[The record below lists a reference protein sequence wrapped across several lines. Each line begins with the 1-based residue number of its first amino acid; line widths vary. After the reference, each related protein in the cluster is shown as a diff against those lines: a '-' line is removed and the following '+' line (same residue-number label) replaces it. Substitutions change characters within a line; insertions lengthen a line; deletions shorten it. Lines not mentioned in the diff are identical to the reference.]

1 MSRMR
6 KAAGMAVLGAVLALT
21 ACGSVEEEPVVD
33 ETITLET
40 AKQTTMEVERQIAEL
55 VPGVAPDAIQQQEE
69 GVLLSCADDG
79 VKRWT
84 GRTTVALDPGQSDG
98 LLDIVRQHFAA
109 LDGFESLRETSQGG
123 TDQTTVRR
131 DGFLWLV
138 SIEPD
143 GALLDVTSGSA
154 CIRLAPSEERLRSY

>member
-1 MSRMR
+1 MSTMR
-6 KAAGMAVLGAVLALT
+6 KVAGLAVLGALLT
-21 ACGSVEEEPVVD
+21 LTSCASVEEEPMVD
-33 ETITLET
+33 ETVTLET

-55 VPGVAPDAIQQQEE
+55 VPDVTPDAIQQQQE
-69 GVLLSCADDG
+69 GVLLSCSDDG

-84 GRTTVALDPGQSDG
+84 GRTTVALDPGQSEG
-98 LLDIVRQHFAA
+98 LLDVVQQHFAV

-131 DGFLWLV
+131 DGYLWLV

-154 CIRLAPSEERLRSY
+154 CIRLARSEERLRSY